1 MHSWRRSH
9 FLLNLPLMTIACK
22 TTITTKE
29 TLSEIPGTWQLTDYR
44 SIMSAAGFTDG
55 DTISEAE
62 TREMTL
68 MALADLD
75 PAEAATV
82 LLSYRLGDDLND
94 GQIDQISHDMQNDK
108 IFEEYPEI
116 GLHRH
121 LFDANQ
127 LLRLAYNGKFP
138 NGQAVLAEAT
148 IQLTG
153 PEAPEQLTA
162 GLVLRALA
170 PALSDRS
177 LIKRLYGTELTD
189 PTPFEA
195 ADNILWELTTTP
207 TGVPGTFAV
216 RLISSEYWLHD
227 LADSGEFEGEIV
239 LPEVNGQE

>member
-1 MHSWRRSH
+1 
-9 FLLNLPLMTIACK
+9 MTTSCK
-22 TTITTKE
+22 TTITSKE

-44 SIMSAAGFTDG
+44 SIMSAAGFADG
-55 DTISEAE
+55 DTISESE

-68 MALADLD
+68 MALADLE
-75 PAEAATV
+75 PAEAANV

-138 NGQAVLAEAT
+138 NGEAVLVHAT
-148 IQLTG
+148 MQFTG
-153 PEAPEQLTA
+153 PEAPGQLTA

-177 LIKRLYGTELTD
+177 LIKRLYAADLEAD
-189 PTPFEA
+189 TPFEA
-195 ADNILWELTTTP
+195 ADNILWEMTATP
-207 TGVPGTFAV
+207 EDAPGTFAV
-216 RLISSEYWLHD
+216 RLVSSEYWLHD
-227 LADSGEFEGEIV
+227 LADSGEFEGEIT
-239 LPEVNGQE
+239 LPE